1 MNAMLLKT
9 CWRAISN
16 RHIDEDMDKLQA
28 VRVRLMNQ
36 YAFLISS
43 IFITDAFRNLCL
55 GRHINFLILLVVGC
69 VLFLLSWYT
78 RVYFSAKIAASTLVG
93 ATLMVF
99 YFCSTAGFHNG
110 IAPYYFAILF
120 AALFIFNEKNSL
132 YNIFVFL
139 WVFVLFYIVRLFD
152 LEWFDGVEESQVY
165 FHKSPQTTFIQAMLL
180 LAVNG
185 YFIMLKNKKIQNLYH
200 QAIRGGM
207 GLPDNEYSEQPK
219 AITTLKSPAYVVKLA
234 KDDDMAFLPMFKQIF
249 PDFYEK
255 LLKRNPEVTREE
267 FKFCALLKL
276 GFTTKEIANY
286 NHMAVR
292 SVQTKKSRLRK
303 SFRIPPDEDLY
314 KWIDRF

>member
-1 MNAMLLKT
+1 MNGVILNAY
-9 CWRAISN
+9 WRAISN
-16 RHIDEDMDKLQA
+16 RHIDEGMEKLQA

-36 YAFLISS
+36 YAFLISL
-43 IFITDAFRNLCL
+43 IFIIDAFRNLCF
-55 GRHINFLILLVVGC
+55 GRHINFLILLTVGC

-139 WVFVLFYIVRLFD
+139 WIFVLFYIVQLFD
-152 LEWFDGVEESQVY
+152 LEWFNGIEESQVY
-165 FHKSPQTTFIQAMLL
+165 FHKNQQTTFIQVVLL
-180 LAVNG
+180 LAING
-185 YFIMLKNKKIQNLYH
+185 YFIMLKNREIQNLYR
-200 QAIRGGM
+200 QALRGGFE
-207 GLPDNEYSEQPK
+207 LPDAHTKQTKS
-219 AITTLKSPAYVVKLA
+219 ATTLNTPAEVVQLA
-234 KDDDMAFLPMFKQIF
+234 KENDIAFLPVFKQVF
-249 PDFYEK
+249 PDFYNK
-255 LLKRNPEVTREE
+255 LLQENPEMTREE

-276 GFTTKEIANY
+276 GFTTKDIANCS
-286 NHMAVR
+286 HMAVR

-303 SFRIPPDEDLY
+303 AFSVPPDEDLY
-314 KWIDRF
+314 TWIDRF

>member
-16 RHIDEDMDKLQA
+16 RHINEDMDKLQA

-36 YAFLISS
+36 YAFLISL
-43 IFITDAFRNLCL
+43 IFITDAFRNLCF
-55 GRHINFLILLVVGC
+55 GRHVNFSILFTVGC
-69 VLFLLSWYT
+69 ALFLLSWYT
-78 RVYFSAKIAASTLVG
+78 RVYFSTKIAASTLVG

-139 WVFVLFYIVRLFD
+139 WIFVLFYIVQLFH

-165 FHKSPQTTFIQAMLL
+165 LHKNQQTTFVQAVLL

-185 YFIMLKNKKIQNLYH
+185 YFIMQKNKKIQNLYH
-200 QAIRGGM
+200 QALRGGM
-207 GLPDNEYSEQPK
+207 GLSNDRYSEQPK
-219 AITTLKSPAYVVKLA
+219 SATLTSPAYVVKLA
-234 KDDDMAFLPMFKQIF
+234 KDDDMAFLPMFKQVF

-255 LLKRNPEVTREE
+255 LREKNPEMTREE

-276 GFTTKEIANY
+276 GFTTKDIANY

-303 SFRIPPDEDLY
+303 SFSIPPDEDIY